1 MDNDDKKDLEPIL
14 LKSMTNR
21 DLEFWGLD
29 EFAFIK
35 PVVEQGQDVVGI
47 FSADGRQIG
56 YGPDRDVAIAMTIQ
70 NDLFPLSVH

>member
-1 MDNDDKKDLEPIL
+1 MDDQTKQDKQPIL
-14 LKSMTNR
+14 LDSMTGN

-35 PVVEQGQDVVGI
+35 PVVEQGQDVMGI
-47 FSADGRQIG
+47 FAADGQQIG
-56 YGPDRDVAIAMTIQ
+56 YGPDRDIAIAMTIQ